1 MIGWAMSRATGL
13 WVGMKA
19 LADTMDSS
27 AAVDL
32 FGAAPR
38 IIRPGDGPTDVSVRW
53 PDSPLEQERR
63 LFEVRL
69 PPAITFGRVHGLNH
83 SLADPGDTPRPLRNL
98 AARTS

>member
-38 IIRPGDGPTDVSVRW
+38 IIRPGDGPTDVSIRW

-69 PPAITFGRVHGLNH
+69 PPPLTFPPVTGFNH
-83 SLADPGDTPRPLRNL
+83 PISAPRPTPPPFLTL
-98 AARTS
+98 SL